1 MASFTSRR
9 NYPRGKGLRY
19 PSSRKLHGP
28 QSRSGRLEKRKKYIL
43 PRSGFESGSLR
54 CPVFTSLYRL
64 RLPLSGTT
72 TVLQIRIANMKHNY
86 FMCGH
91 NIDKVA
97 INLLGNTDVAMRCV
111 TTLHRTTVVI
121 KRCAASTERLRTTA
135 VQNDSFFRHTIRL
148 VTDHHYFS
156 CTKSRNVIL

>member
-1 MASFTSRR
+1 VER
-9 NYPRGKGLRY
+9 
-19 PSSRKLHGP
+19 
-28 QSRSGRLEKRKKYIL
+28 
-43 PRSGFESGSLR
+43 
-54 CPVFTSLYRL
+54 V
-64 RLPLSGTT
+64 SGTHRVESYMVPRAGLDAWRREKNT
-72 TVLQIRIANMKHNY
+72 SCPGRDSNQDPSDVQSLCHSTDCAYPYLVSRQCYRYGQLQMKHNY

-91 NIDKVA
+91 KSDKVA

-156 CTKSRNVIL
+156 CTKSRNVML